1 MITDNAWEYISVW
14 GQKHS
19 TFLNLKR
26 KYSELPKVIQN
37 ALINLMEDVGGAIG
51 TKLMGST

>member
-1 MITDNAWEYISVW
+1 MRTETLN
-14 GQKHS
+14 
-19 TFLNLKR
+19 FLECEKE
-26 KYSELPKVIQN
+26 KYSDLPKVIQNALIQN